1 MEEFIVFET
10 FLFLSYKDLLNASIV
25 NKSFHKVYNDYKEYL
40 WEEIFNNSPEA
51 LYIKGENFS
60 TFRTKNY
67 ALSYGNKFNK
77 INMFYNF
84 LKHLK

>member
-40 WEEIFNNSPEA
+40 WEEIFNNSPVS
-51 LYIKGENFS
+51 LIY
-60 TFRTKNY
+60 
-67 ALSYGNKFNK
+67 
-77 INMFYNF
+77 
-84 LKHLK
+84 